1 VKIILAQTAG
11 FCFGVNRAVNMVNEL
26 LEKGIKVHTLGP
38 IIHNP
43 QVVEEFAARGVSIL
57 EKVTDVPQGESVII
71 RAHGVP
77 ASVYDEMEQSNISY
91 YDGTCPFVLKIHKIV
106 SRAPADSMVLIAG
119 NHNHPEVVGIA
130 GHCSAK
136 HFIFSSLEELKSI
149 LKNEKIQPDSGIVM
163 VSQTT
168 FSVKEWNLC
177 SNFIKKDYTNAKIFD
192 TICNATAQRQEE
204 AVKLS
209 SQVDMMIVIGGRTSS
224 NTSKLYHVCQENCKS
239 YLVEKADETK
249 QIDFSDCK
257 SVGVT
262 AGASTPDGIIKEVL
276 ETMSEI
282 IKENDKINDE
292 EMSFE
297 QLFAESIKDEDTTD
311 SHVVGTVIQITPSE
325 VFVDAG
331 RKETGVVKLEDLTD
345 DPSAK
350 IEDLVKIGD
359 KLDLI
364 IMKTNNAEGTMQ
376 LSKKLFDAR
385 KGWFDIAQAKE
396 SGEIMEGTVTDV
408 IRGGVLV
415 ATNAVKI
422 FIPASLS
429 GVPKGEDVA
438 TLKGQTVKF
447 RIIDVNPQRRRAVGS
462 IRSVLREERKAAR
475 EALWA
480 NIEEGQVYTGK
491 VKSLTSYGAFVD
503 IGGVDGMIHITEL
516 SWNRIKHPQDV
527 VSVGDEVEVYV
538 KAVDKENKKISLGY
552 KKEADNPWIKLQNE
566 YPVGSVVTAKIVG
579 LTTFGAFAN
588 IIDGIDGLIHISQ
601 IANKRISKPADV
613 LKIGEEVEVKITEI
627 DAEKKRVS
635 LSIRALLPE
644 DEYVEEATE
653 EAVEAPAEEATE
665 EVAEAPVEEA
675 VEEVAEAPA
684 EEATEEVAEAP
695 AEEAAE
701 EVAEAPAEEA
711 AEEAVEAP
719 AEEAAEEVAEAPA
732 EEAAEEAVEAP
743 AEEAAEEAVEAPA
756 EEATEE

>member
-1 VKIILAQTAG
+1 MKIILAKTAG
-11 FCFGVNRAVNMVNEL
+11 FCFGVDRAVNMVYDL
-26 LEKGIKVHTLGP
+26 VKKGAKVHTLGP

-43 QVVEEFAARGVSIL
+43 QVVEDL
-57 EKVTDVPQGESVII
+57 EKSGVTTLVNPLDVPQGESVVI

-77 ASVYDEMEQSNISY
+77 ESVYEQMANNNIKF
-91 YDGTCPFVLKIHKIV
+91 YDCTCPFVLKIHSIV
-106 SRAPADSMVLIAG
+106 KSADENSVILIAG
-119 NHNHPEVVGIA
+119 NHNHPEVIGIA
-130 GHCSAK
+130 GHCKAK
-136 HFIFSSLEELKSI
+136 HYIFSSLSELENICKSGNFEE
-149 LKNEKIQPDSGIVM
+149 NENIIV

-168 FSVKEWNLC
+168 FSVKEWKIC
-177 SNFIKKDYTNAKIFD
+177 SEFIKKGYTNAKIFD
-192 TICNATAQRQEE
+192 TICNATARRQSE
-204 AVKLS
+204 AVELS
-209 SQVDMMIVIGGRTSS
+209 KKADIMIVIGGRTSS
-224 NTSKLYHVCQENCKS
+224 NTCKLYDVCKENCRA
-239 YLVEKADETK
+239 YLIERASELNE
-249 QIDFSDCK
+249 IDFSGCQTA
-257 SVGVT
+257 GVT

-282 IKENDKINDE
+282 IKETEKINDE

-311 SHVVGTVIQITPSE
+311 SHVVGTVIQITPTE
-325 VFVDAG
+325 VYVDAG
-331 RKETGVVKLEDLTD
+331 RKETGVVKLEDLTN

-350 IEDLVKIGD
+350 IEDLVKVGD

-376 LSKKLFDAR
+376 LSKKLYDAR

-396 SGEIMEGTVTDV
+396 SGEIMEGVVTDA
-408 IRGGVLV
+408 IRGGILV
-415 ATNAVKI
+415 SAQAVKI

-438 TLKGQTVKF
+438 QLKGQTVKF

-475 EALWA
+475 EALWN

-516 SWNRIKHPQDV
+516 SWKRIKHPQDV
-527 VSVGDEVEVYV
+527 LSIGDEIEVFV

-552 KKEADNPWIKLQNE
+552 KKDEDNPWLKLQKE
-566 YPVGSVVTAKIVG
+566 YPVDTIVNAKIVG
-579 LTTFGAFAN
+579 LTSFGAFAN

-613 LKIGEEVEVKITEI
+613 LKIGEEVQAKITEI
-627 DAEKKRVS
+627 DADKKRVS

-644 DEYVEEATE
+644 EEEVAEETVEETATE
-653 EAVEAPAEEATE
+653 EAAETPVETAVGETPAE
-665 EVAEAPVEEA
+665 EAPVEET
-675 VEEVAEAPA
+675 VVQETAEAAQVAPA
-684 EEATEEVAEAP
+684 EEKAED
-695 AEEAAE
+695 AE
-701 EVAEAPAEEA
+701 
-711 AEEAVEAP
+711 
-719 AEEAAEEVAEAPA
+719 
-732 EEAAEEAVEAP
+732 
-743 AEEAAEEAVEAPA
+743 
-756 EEATEE
+756 

>member
-1 VKIILAQTAG
+1 MKIILAKTAG
-11 FCFGVNRAVNMVNEL
+11 FCFGVDRAVNMVEEL
-26 LEKGIKVHTLGP
+26 LQKGIKVHTLGP

-43 QVVEEFAARGVSIL
+43 QVVDAFAQRGVSIL
-57 EKVTDVPQGESVII
+57 EKPTDVPQGESVII

-77 ASVYDEMEQSNISY
+77 ESVYALMEQNGIHY

-106 SRAPADSMVLIAG
+106 KEAPQDCHILIAG
-119 NHNHPEVVGIA
+119 NHNHPEVIGIA
-130 GHCSAK
+130 GHCQGK
-136 HFIFSSLEELKSI
+136 HSIFSSLEELKTV
-149 LKNEKIQPDSGIVM
+149 LKSEQIRHDTPLIM

-168 FSVKEWNLC
+168 FSVKEWNFC

-192 TICNATAQRQEE
+192 TICNATAQRQAE
-204 AVKLS
+204 AVELS
-209 SQVDMMIVIGGRTSS
+209 TQVDIMIVIGGRESS
-224 NTSKLYHVCQENCKS
+224 NTGKLYSVCKEHCES
-239 YLVEKADETK
+239 HLIEKADEIK
-249 QIDFSDCK
+249 SIDFSHCK
-257 SVGVT
+257 RVGVT

-282 IKENDKINDE
+282 IKENEKINDE

-311 SHVVGTVIQITPSE
+311 SHVVGTVIQITPTE

-345 DPSAK
+345 DLSAK
-350 IEDLVKIGD
+350 IEELVKVGD

-396 SGEIMEGTVTDV
+396 SGEIMEGVVTDV
-408 IRGGVLV
+408 IRGGILV
-415 ATNAVKI
+415 STNAVKI

-516 SWNRIKHPQDV
+516 SWNRIKHPQDILNI
-527 VSVGDEVEVYV
+527 GDEVEVYV

-566 YPVGSVVTAKIVG
+566 YPVDSVVTAKIVG
-579 LTTFGAFAN
+579 LTSFGAFAN
-588 IIDGIDGLIHISQ
+588 IIEGIDGLIHISQ
-601 IANKRISKPADV
+601 IANKRITKPADV
-613 LKIGEEVEVKITEI
+613 LSIGEEVEAKITEI
-627 DAEKKRVS
+627 DVDKKRVS

-644 DEYVEEATE
+644 DEIVD
-653 EAVEAPAEEATE
+653 EAPAEEAAE
-665 EVAEAPVEEA
+665 AAAEEAPVEEA
-675 VEEVAEAPA
+675 AEAAAEEAPA
-684 EEATEEVAEAP
+684 EEAAEAAAEEVVEEAPAEEAAEAAAEEAVEEAP

-701 EVAEAPAEEA
+701 EVVEEAPAEEA
-711 AEEAVEAP
+711 AQEAVE
-719 AEEAAEEVAEAPA
+719 
-732 EEAAEEAVEAP
+732 
-743 AEEAAEEAVEAPA
+743 EAPA

>member
-1 VKIILAQTAG
+1 MKIILAKTAG
-11 FCFGVNRAVNMVNEL
+11 FCFGVDRAVNMVYDLIN
-26 LEKGIKVHTLGP
+26 KGVKVHTLGP

-43 QVVEEFAARGVSIL
+43 QVVEDL
-57 EKVTDVPQGESVII
+57 EKSGVTTLVNPLDVPQGESVVI

-77 ASVYDEMEQSNISY
+77 ESVYEQMANNNIKF
-91 YDGTCPFVLKIHKIV
+91 YDCTCPFVLKIHSIV
-106 SRAPADSMVLIAG
+106 KSADENSVILIAG
-119 NHNHPEVVGIA
+119 NHNHPEVIGIA
-130 GHCSAK
+130 GHCKAK
-136 HFIFSSLEELKSI
+136 HFIFSSLSELENICKSGNFEE
-149 LKNEKIQPDSGIVM
+149 NENIIV

-168 FSVKEWNLC
+168 FSVKEWKIC
-177 SNFIKKDYTNAKIFD
+177 SEFIKKGYTNAKIFD
-192 TICNATAQRQEE
+192 TICNATARRQSE
-204 AVKLS
+204 AVELS
-209 SQVDMMIVIGGRTSS
+209 KKADIMIVIGGRTSS
-224 NTSKLYHVCQENCKS
+224 NTCKLYDVCKENCRA
-239 YLVEKADETK
+239 YLIEQASELKE
-249 QIDFSDCK
+249 IDFSDCRIA
-257 SVGVT
+257 GVT

-282 IKENDKINDE
+282 IKETEKINDE

-311 SHVVGTVIQITPSE
+311 SHVVGTVIQITPTE
-325 VFVDAG
+325 VYVDAG
-331 RKETGVVKLEDLTD
+331 RKETGVVKLEDLTN

-350 IEDLVKIGD
+350 IEDLVKVGD

-376 LSKKLFDAR
+376 LSKKLYDAR

-396 SGEIMEGTVTDV
+396 SGEIMEGVVTDV
-408 IRGGVLV
+408 IRGGILV
-415 ATNAVKI
+415 SAQAVKI

-438 TLKGQTVKF
+438 QLKGQTVKF

-475 EALWA
+475 EALWN

-516 SWNRIKHPQDV
+516 SWKRIKHPQDV
-527 VSVGDEVEVYV
+527 LSIGDEIEVFV

-552 KKEADNPWIKLQNE
+552 KKDEDNPWLKLQKE
-566 YPVGSVVTAKIVG
+566 YPVDTIVNAKIVG
-579 LTTFGAFAN
+579 LTSFGAFAN

-613 LKIGEEVEVKITEI
+613 LKIGEEVQAKITEI
-627 DAEKKRVS
+627 DADKKRVS

-644 DEYVEEATE
+644 EEEVAEETVEETATE
-653 EAVEAPAEEATE
+653 EAAETPVETAVEETPAE
-665 EVAEAPVEEA
+665 EAPVEET
-675 VEEVAEAPA
+675 VEQETAEAAQVAPA
-684 EEATEEVAEAP
+684 EEKAED
-695 AEEAAE
+695 AE
-701 EVAEAPAEEA
+701 
-711 AEEAVEAP
+711 
-719 AEEAAEEVAEAPA
+719 
-732 EEAAEEAVEAP
+732 
-743 AEEAAEEAVEAPA
+743 
-756 EEATEE
+756 

>member
-1 VKIILAQTAG
+1 MKIILAETAG
-11 FCFGVNRAVNMVNEL
+11 FCFGVNRAVNMVYDL
-26 LEKGIKVHTLGP
+26 VKKGEKVHTLGP

-43 QVVEEFAARGVSIL
+43 QVVEDL
-57 EKVTDVPQGESVII
+57 EKSGVGIIEHPSDAPKGESVII

-77 ASVYDEMEQSNISY
+77 ESVYREMNEQGIHF

-106 SRAPADSMVLIAG
+106 KGAPKDSIILIAG
-119 NHNHPEVVGIA
+119 NHDHPEVVGIA
-130 GHCSAK
+130 GHCPTT
-136 HFIFSSLEELKSI
+136 HYTFSSLEELKNI
-149 LKNEKIQPDSGIVM
+149 LKNEKIESNSHIIM

-177 SNFIKKDYTNAKIFD
+177 SKFIKKDYTNAKIFD
-192 TICNATAQRQEE
+192 TICNATARRQEE
-204 AVKLS
+204 AVELS
-209 SQVDMMIVIGGRTSS
+209 AKVDLMIIIGGRTSS
-224 NTSKLYHVCQENCKS
+224 NTRKLYDVCQENCKS
-239 YLVEKADETK
+239 YLIETAEELS
-249 QIDFSDCK
+249 QIDFSDCRCI
-257 SVGVT
+257 GVT

-282 IKENDKINDE
+282 IKENEKINDE

-311 SHVVGTVIQITPSE
+311 SHVVGTVIQITPTE

-350 IEDLVKIGD
+350 IEDLVKVGD

-376 LSKKLFDAR
+376 LSKKLYDAR
-385 KGWFDIAQAKE
+385 KGWFDIAQAKD
-396 SGEIMEGTVTDV
+396 SQEILEGVVTDA

-415 ATNAVKI
+415 LTNAVKI

-429 GVPKGEDVA
+429 GVPRGEDVA
-438 TLKGQTVKF
+438 QLKGQTVKF

-491 VKSLTSYGAFVD
+491 VKSLTTYGAFVD

-516 SWNRIKHPQDV
+516 SWNRIKHPQDIL
-527 VSVGDEVEVYV
+527 SIGDEVEVYV

-552 KKEADNPWIKLQNE
+552 KKAEDNPWLKLQNE
-566 YPVGSVVTAKIVG
+566 YPVGSVVKAKIVG
-579 LTTFGAFAN
+579 LTSFGAFAN

-635 LSIRALLPE
+635 LSIRALLPDEE
-644 DEYVEEATE
+644 DVTEDIEEVT
-653 EAVEAPAEEATE
+653 AEE
-665 EVAEAPVEEA
+665 EAPV
-675 VEEVAEAPA
+675 

-695 AEEAAE
+695 AEEATGEVAE
-701 EVAEAPAEEA
+701 APVEEATGEVAEAPAEEA
-711 AEEAVEAP
+711 VEETEAP
-719 AEEAAEEVAEAPA
+719 AEETEAPA
-732 EEAAEEAVEAP
+732 EEVTEEP
-743 AEEAAEEAVEAPA
+743 AE
-756 EEATEE
+756 

>member
-1 VKIILAQTAG
+1 MNIILAKTAG
-11 FCFGVNRAVNMVNEL
+11 FCFGVDRAVNMVYDL
-26 LEKGIKVHTLGP
+26 LQTGAKVHTLGP

-43 QVVEEFAARGVSIL
+43 QVVEDL
-57 EKVTDVPQGESVII
+57 EKKGVTAVSDPREVPEGESLII

-77 ASVYDEMEQSNISY
+77 ESVYEALEQRGTQY

-106 SRAPADSMVLIAG
+106 KQAPQNSVILIAG

-130 GHCSAK
+130 GHCAGK
-136 HFIFSSLEELKSI
+136 HFIFSSLEELKNI
-149 LKNEKIQPDSGIVM
+149 LKNEKIGNDCHIIM

-168 FSVKEWNLC
+168 FSVKEWKLC

-192 TICNATAQRQEE
+192 TICNATAQRQKE
-204 AVKLS
+204 AVELS
-209 SQVDMMIVIGGRTSS
+209 SKVDVMIIIGGRTSS
-224 NTSKLYHVCQENCKS
+224 NTGKLLQVCEQNCRS
-239 YLVEKADETK
+239 YLVEKADELR
-249 QIDFSDCK
+249 QIDFSHCK
-257 SVGVT
+257 SAGVT

-282 IKENDKINDE
+282 IKENEKINDE

-311 SHVVGTVIQITPSE
+311 SHVVGTVIQITPTE

-345 DPSAK
+345 DPAAK
-350 IEDLVKIGD
+350 IEDLVKVGD

-376 LSKKLFDAR
+376 LSKKLYDAR
-385 KGWFDIAQAKE
+385 KGWFDIAKAQE
-396 SGEIMEGTVTDV
+396 SQEILEGVVTDA
-408 IRGGVLV
+408 IRGGILVL
-415 ATNAVKI
+415 TNAVKI

-438 TLKGQTVKF
+438 SLKGETVKF

-516 SWNRIKHPQDV
+516 SWNRIKHPQDIL
-527 VSVGDEVEVYV
+527 SIGDEVEVYV

-552 KKEADNPWIKLQNE
+552 KKEEDNPWLKLQRD
-566 YPVGSVVTAKIVG
+566 YPVGSVVKAKIVG
-579 LTTFGAFAN
+579 LTSFGAFAN
-588 IIDGIDGLIHISQ
+588 IIEGIDGLIHISQ

-613 LKIGEEVEVKITEI
+613 LQMGEEVEAKITEI
-627 DAEKKRVS
+627 DADKKRVS
-635 LSIRALLPE
+635 LSIRALLPDE
-644 DEYVEEATE
+644 DESFEEEATE
-653 EAVEAPAEEATE
+653 EAAEEAPAEEAAPVE
-665 EVAEAPVEEA
+665 EAAPAEAAAEEAPVEEA
-675 VEEVAEAPA
+675 APA
-684 EEATEEVAEAP
+684 EEEAP

-701 EVAEAPAEEA
+701 AAPAEEEAPAEEVA
-711 AEEAVEAP
+711 EDAPAQEEAN
-719 AEEAAEEVAEAPA
+719 
-732 EEAAEEAVEAP
+732 
-743 AEEAAEEAVEAPA
+743 
-756 EEATEE
+756 TEETAEDAE

>member
-1 VKIILAQTAG
+1 MKIMLAKTAG
-11 FCFGVNRAVNMVNEL
+11 FCFGVNRAVNMVYDL
-26 LEKGIKVHTLGP
+26 VHKGEKVHTLGP

-43 QVVEEFAARGVSIL
+43 QVVEDL
-57 EKVTDVPQGESVII
+57 EKSGVTIIQTPCEVPYGESIII

-77 ASVYDEMEQSNISY
+77 ETVYREMEEKGIHF

-106 SRAPADSMVLIAG
+106 KEAPKNSVILIAG
-119 NHNHPEVVGIA
+119 NHDHPEVVGIA
-130 GHCSAK
+130 GHCSTT
-136 HFIFSSLEELKSI
+136 HYTFSTLEELKNT
-149 LKNEKIQPDSGIVM
+149 LKNKKIDRNSNIIM

-177 SNFIKKDYTNAKIFD
+177 SKFIKKDYTNAKIFD
-192 TICNATAQRQEE
+192 TICNATARRQEE
-204 AVKLS
+204 AVELS
-209 SQVDMMIVIGGRTSS
+209 ARVECMIIIGGRTSS
-224 NTSKLYHVCQENCKS
+224 NTRKLFEVCKENCKS
-239 YLVEKADETK
+239 YLIEKADELK

-282 IKENDKINDE
+282 IKENEKINDE

-311 SHVVGTVIQITPSE
+311 SHVVGTVIQITPTE

-345 DPSAK
+345 DPAAK
-350 IEDLVKIGD
+350 IEDLVKVGD

-376 LSKKLFDAR
+376 LSKKLYDAR
-385 KGWFDIAQAKE
+385 KGWFDIAQAKD
-396 SGEIMEGTVTDV
+396 SQEILEGVVTDV

-415 ATNAVKI
+415 LTNAVKI

-429 GVPKGEDVA
+429 GVPRGEDVA
-438 TLKGQTVKF
+438 QLKGQTVKF

-462 IRSVLREERKAAR
+462 IRSVIREERKAAR

-480 NIEEGQVYTGK
+480 SIEEGQVYTGK

-516 SWNRIKHPQDV
+516 SWNRIKHPQDILNI
-527 VSVGDEVEVYV
+527 GDEVEVYV

-552 KKEADNPWIKLQNE
+552 KKAEDNPWLKLQNN
-566 YPVGSVVTAKIVG
+566 YPVGSVVKAKIVG
-579 LTTFGAFAN
+579 LTSFGAFAN
-588 IIDGIDGLIHISQ
+588 VIEGIDGLIHISQ

-613 LKIGEEVEVKITEI
+613 LKIGDEVEVKITEI
-627 DAEKKRVS
+627 DADKKRVS

-644 DEYVEEATE
+644 EDGVEEAEEDSVE
-653 EAVEAPAEEATE
+653 EASEETAVETAEEVTDAPAEETEAVVEETAQEETPAEDTNEEVVEAPAEE
-665 EVAEAPVEEA
+665 VAEE
-675 VEEVAEAPA
+675 PA
-684 EEATEEVAEAP
+684 NEATEEAS
-695 AEEAAE
+695 EESAD
-701 EVAEAPAEEA
+701 
-711 AEEAVEAP
+711 
-719 AEEAAEEVAEAPA
+719 
-732 EEAAEEAVEAP
+732 
-743 AEEAAEEAVEAPA
+743 
-756 EEATEE
+756 EATEEPAE